1 MESKKLI
8 RIAINDEKYTK
19 EACSLAERIINM
31 YDAKEGES
39 VIVDI
44 IDDAED
50 LALEK
55 DEILTMKYDID
66 GLTLIKGKLSLK
78 PDFQSLIPRLKR
90 SNLDREYLVK
100 AARIKGVRP
109 ELLTIIDATAGLGED
124 SMILAAAGYRIE
136 MYEHDPVIAALLR
149 DKLRRAAFVP
159 ELASITAR
167 MHLHEEDSISALR
180 NGTAPETLRAP
191 GALQHGTAPETL
203 RAPGALQHGTAPE
216 TLRAP
221 GALQHGTAPETLRA
235 PGALQHGTAP
245 ETLRAPGALQNR
257 RPDIIL
263 LDPMF
268 PERQKSASVKKK
280 FQLLHLLE
288 SPCSDEES
296 LLDAAFFAAP
306 RKIIIKRPPKGPFLA
321 LRRPDYSISG
331 KAVRYDCFVNLT
343 NKFDIGNQQGSHL

>member
-78 PDFQSLIPRLKR
+78 PDFQSLIPRLKK

-191 GALQHGTAPETL
+191 GALQHGTAPET
-203 RAPGALQHGTAPE
+203 H
-216 TLRAP
+216 
-221 GALQHGTAPETLRA
+221 
-235 PGALQHGTAP
+235 
-245 ETLRAPGALQNR
+245 RAPGALQNR